1 MTQEQVTA
9 YVRASAALHGLPLD
23 AARAK
28 AVAEHLM
35 RTSHLAQLLDAAPLA
50 AHDEIA
56 EIYRPAPF
64 PLEDTMCR
72 KP

>member
-1 MTQEQVTA
+1 MTEEQVTA

-23 AARAK
+23 AVRAK

-50 AHDEIA
+50 EHDELA
-56 EIYRPAPF
+56 EIYRPAAF
-64 PLEDTMCR
+64 PLEDTVCS